1 MVEHILTQ
9 SRYIALLT
17 DVASHQINLRRKEVQ
32 KCLTLKNSEK
42 EQKQLSTTDHI
53 SNDPFYNPENLAE
66 LRRRAN
72 DVRNGK
78 VKPYKLLKDE

>member
-1 MVEHILTQ
+1 M
-9 SRYIALLT
+9 S
-17 DVASHQINLRRKEVQ
+17 DPQ
-32 KCLTLKNSEK
+32 KHSEK

-53 SNDPFYNPENLAE
+53 SSDPFYNPENLAE